1 MTSTPTR
8 VRYQVLVLACCLA
21 ALTYLDRAC
30 FGVAAPTIV
39 AELGLTSV
47 ADLKGAIT
55 AFAIAYGLF
64 EVPTGWWG
72 DRYGPRRVLIRVVLW
87 WSLFTALTGL
97 VANWTVAGYALSGL
111 IVLNIVRFLFGM
123 GEAGAFPNV
132 ARALQNW
139 FPPHARA
146 RAQGFVWMS
155 ARLSGGLTPLVWTL
169 LVAGTSVTG
178 SLLTWREAFVFFG
191 LLGVIWSLVFAWKFR
206 NRPDEH
212 PHTNAAEREL
222 IAAGREPPT
231 SPHRVPWLAILFGR
245 NLFCLY
251 VMYFCITYGWY
262 FNMTYLPA
270 CLENR
275 YGVEPTD
282 VFGAIMK
289 GGPLWL
295 GAIGCLIGGYVT
307 DGLLR
312 NGVRLRW
319 ARRLPG
325 LVGLALCASCYLL
338 AAFMPS
344 AWSFALAISLAAFFN
359 DLTIGGTWAMCQDVG
374 GRHTAVVAGF
384 LNTSASAG
392 AAVAGWCSGLVLDHY
407 LAMRPAS
414 ERIAALIDGY
424 EANLLIFAA
433 VTVVAAV
440 AWFGADAE
448 RQVPQD

>member
-1 MTSTPTR
+1 VTSLPTR
-8 VRYQVLVLACCLA
+8 VRYQVLGLACCLS

-39 AELGLTSV
+39 AELGLNSV

-72 DRYGPRRVLIRVVLW
+72 DRFGPRRVLIRIVLW

-97 VANWTVAGYALSGL
+97 VGNWTIAGYTVGGLALL
-111 IVLNIVRFLFGM
+111 TVVRFLFGA
-123 GEAGAFPNV
+123 GEAGAFPNI

-139 FPPHARA
+139 FPPESRA
-146 RAQGFVWMS
+146 RAQGYVWMS

-169 LVAGTSVTG
+169 LVAGSIF
-178 SLLTWREAFVFFG
+178 TWRDAFVLFG
-191 LLGVIWSLVFAWKFR
+191 LLGGVWCLIFAWKFR
-206 NRPDEH
+206 NSPGEH
-212 PHTNAAEREL
+212 PRTNAAERQL
-222 IAAGREPPT
+222 IAAGRET
-231 SPHRVPWLAILFGR
+231 QSGPHRVPWLAILFNR
-245 NLFCLY
+245 NLLCLY

-262 FNMTYLPA
+262 FHMTYLPD
-270 CLENR
+270 CLEKR
-275 YGVEPTD
+275 YGVETTSI
-282 VFGAIMK
+282 FGAIMK

-295 GAIGCLIGGYVT
+295 GAVGCLVGGYIG

-325 LVGLALCASCYLL
+325 LIGLTLCAICYLL
-338 AAFMPS
+338 AAEMKS

-407 LAMRPAS
+407 LAMRPDA
-414 ERIAALIDGY
+414 ERAAALVAGY
-424 EANLLIFAA
+424 EANLLIYAG
-433 VTVVAAV
+433 VTMVAAIS
-440 AWFGADAE
+440 WFGADAE
-448 RQVPQD
+448 RPVAAEANT